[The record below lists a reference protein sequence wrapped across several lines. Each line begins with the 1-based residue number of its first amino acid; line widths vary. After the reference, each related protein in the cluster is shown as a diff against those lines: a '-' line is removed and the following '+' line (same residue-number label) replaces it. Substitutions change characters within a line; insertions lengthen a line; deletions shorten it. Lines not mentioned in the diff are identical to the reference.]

1 MIKENFEQDTE
12 SISSIENE
20 KKINEEI
27 ELKEYT
33 IISKYFKENLDNND
47 EEDNDTKDIY
57 LPTPESFKK
66 LCNEKLIKDVIKFNY
81 EKYKSYFKQNN
92 EDYSSEEKLIL
103 NLDYITSIKDAN
115 ILPYI
120 LFFLGGINSINSIYD
135 FFDDSVLM
143 PPEESYVD
151 NNFSY
156 LNYLISIIDYL
167 KSQAEI
173 ENIFFNFNY
182 FNLFLNSL
190 EELGI
195 CIPRDNKNILYSHM
209 KDKIFSIEKNKN
221 LILIAPSNN
230 FWIKSDKN
238 LIGKKEYDRKLNNY
252 TNIFYNSE
260 FIKKFFSEIYTHP
273 RCKIG
278 LISSMIHKNLISCW
292 QGLKIICLQKE
303 DVDPIFIDQDSHEH
317 IPIDKS
323 KQTRDKQFLRS
334 MKKIILNL
342 KKNNY
347 NNFNEKNIIILESD
361 MDKIGSDTGSN
372 SINVNLFDEKF
383 FESNKEQK
391 LKIAKKEEE
400 VIEYIKSILENCTDD
415 IRSYINQ
422 KKLKMN

>member
-47 EEDNDTKDIY
+47 EDDNDTKDIY

-167 KSQAEI
+167 KSQSEI

-209 KDKIFSIEKNKN
+209 KDKIFSIEKNKI

-292 QGLKIICLQKE
+292 EGLKITCLPKE
-303 DVDPIFIDQDSHEH
+303 DVDPIFIDQESHEH
-317 IPIDKS
+317 IPINKS

-361 MDKIGSDTGSN
+361 MDKIGSDTGNN